1 MEKRAFLKHTV
12 IRICDMLR
20 EINGA
25 IDGAAMDMGDLNDLA
40 GGDAFVTSADDTILP
55 NTNLATHLIDISN
68 MIVETHDAL
77 VDMFHIDVPK

>member
-25 IDGAAMDMGDLNDLA
+25 LDGAAMDMGDLNDLA
-40 GGDAFVTSADDTILP
+40 GGDAFVTSADDTIL
-55 NTNLATHLIDISN
+55 TTHLIDISN